1 MPETSERQQPSPVEQ
16 GNIHL
21 GAKEFLHK
29 TVQSPSSEPR
39 PETSLHKLESGDLV
53 GYMDEENK
61 KYFRENAETPEIA
74 LPIRPINFQLSVFQA
89 ARREQRLSL
98 AIGGCPSVTLTRV

>member
-1 MPETSERQQPSPVEQ
+1 MIHGLHTLATTRLDQRGNLMRFAFPNQIGQGCRPDENLDREHPPLAIGPHEQ
-16 GNIHL
+16 LL
-21 GAKEFLHK
+21 GDDA
-29 TVQSPSSEPR
+29 
-39 PETSLHKLESGDLV
+39 LE
-53 GYMDEENK
+53 
-61 KYFRENAETPEIA
+61 